1 MATAFQRKGSRIV
14 GTLAGQERDVIVG
27 LLGQVRELLGGDEVA
42 PTGDP
47 LTDLIGDLESS
58 PSGDADEDRDPA
70 LDRLLPSGHEDSTE
84 AAEFRSMTE
93 RSLRQRKVARIDTT
107 IDMLRAASRE
117 KLELDFGQAQ
127 EFMVA
132 LTDARLVL
140 ADRLGLHT
148 EEDAERLHD
157 QTTRFLDGGAD
168 FSDVDETLALFYDFL
183 TWLQESLAN
192 ALLTTGGR
200 RGPR

>member
-14 GTLAGQERDVIVG
+14 GTLAPQERDVIVG

-47 LTDLIGDLESS
+47 LTDLIGDLES
-58 PSGDADEDRDPA
+58 ADPAPEEDRDPA
-70 LDRLLPSGHEDSTE
+70 LDRLLPAGHEDAE
-84 AAEFRSMTE
+84 AAAEFRSMTE

-107 IDMLRAASRE
+107 IGTLRAVTRE

-127 EFMVA
+127 EFMIA

-148 EEDAERLHD
+148 EEDAERLHH
-157 QTTRFLDGGAD
+157 QTTRFLEGGAD
-168 FSDVDETLALFYDFL
+168 FSDIDETLALFYDFL

-192 ALLTTGGR
+192 ALLSTGGR
-200 RGPR
+200 RRSR

>member
-1 MATAFQRKGSRIV
+1 MATAFQRKGSRII
-14 GTLAGQERDVIVG
+14 GTLAPQEREVIVG

-47 LTDLIGDLESS
+47 LTDLIGDLEAA
-58 PSGDADEDRDPA
+58 PEPDGERDPA
-70 LDRLLPSGHEDSTE
+70 LDRLLPRGHEDAEE

-107 IDMLRAASRE
+107 IDTLRAVAGE

-127 EFMVA
+127 EFMVT

-157 QTTRFLDGGAD
+157 QTTRFLEAGAD

-183 TWLQESLAN
+183 TWLQESVAN
-192 ALLTTGGR
+192 ALMTTGGR
-200 RGPR
+200 RRSR

>member
-14 GTLAGQERDVIVG
+14 GTLAPQEREVIVG

-47 LTDLIGDLESS
+47 LTDLIGELE
-58 PSGDADEDRDPA
+58 PAPEPGPAQDRDPA
-70 LDRLLPSGHEDSTE
+70 LDRLLPSGHEDAEE

-107 IDMLRAASRE
+107 IDTLRAVQRE

-140 ADRLGLHT
+140 ADRLDLHT
-148 EEDAERLHD
+148 EEDAERLHH
-157 QTTRFLDGGAD
+157 QTTRFLEGGAD

-192 ALLTTGGR
+192 ALMTTGGR
-200 RGPR
+200 RRSR

>member
-14 GTLAGQERDVIVG
+14 GTLAPQEREVIVS

-47 LTDLIGDLESS
+47 LTDLIGELE
-58 PSGDADEDRDPA
+58 PTETPPDHDRDPA
-70 LDRLLPSGHEDSTE
+70 LDRLLPSGHEDSDE
-84 AAEFRSMTE
+84 AAEFRAMTE
-93 RSLRQRKVARIDTT
+93 RSLRQRKVGRIDTT
-107 IDMLRAASRE
+107 IGTLRSVRRD

-127 EFMVA
+127 EFMIA

-157 QTTRFLDGGAD
+157 QTTRFLEGGAD
-168 FSDVDETLALFYDFL
+168 LSDVDETLALFYDFL

-192 ALLTTGGR
+192 ALITTGGR
-200 RGPR
+200 RRSR

>member
-1 MATAFQRKGSRIV
+1 MATAFQHKGSRII
-14 GTLAGQERDVIVG
+14 GTLAPQEQEVIVG
-27 LLGQVRELLGGDEVA
+27 LLGQVRDLLGGDEVA

-47 LTDLIGDLESS
+47 LTDLIGDL
-58 PSGDADEDRDPA
+58 DAAAVPEPDGDRDPA
-70 LDRLLPSGHEDSTE
+70 LDRLLPNGHQDAQE

-107 IDMLRAASRE
+107 IGTLRSMQRE

-127 EFMVA
+127 EFMIA

-140 ADRLGLHT
+140 ADRLDLHT
-148 EEDAERLHD
+148 EEDAARLHD
-157 QTTRFLDGGAD
+157 QTTRLLEGGGAL
-168 FSDVDETLALFYDFL
+168 SDVDETLALFYDFL

-192 ALLTTGGR
+192 ALMTAGGR
-200 RGPR
+200 RRSR